1 MADRRGARRRPTP
14 MCAMKS
20 KTRHVPILGDVTEMC
35 RRYLRVSR
43 AEFIFRAYRYP
54 WAAVCMLSPGM
65 AFRGISMPRP
75 REVCAGGVTGS
86 DGDES
91 AK

>member
-1 MADRRGARRRPTP
+1 
-14 MCAMKS
+14 MKS

-35 RRYLRVSR
+35 RRYQVPSCFACGIHISCVPLL
-43 AEFIFRAYRYP
+43 
-54 WAAVCMLSPGM
+54 AAVCMLSPGT